1 MKRFTKNATIL
12 VMIVSHLTIF
22 QIGYLFQAMQAPSV
36 IVLDTNDNIYPATH
50 DGTTASTADAFISSV
65 KGSVTNHKSK
75 NEDPNAGAG
84 TDRPNSKFDDIRQIL
99 YKEAI
104 KPVGSSA
111 SRSKFSLEGWNRG
124 SGGLDDADRV
134 TLGDLYLNAQS
145 VFEYGLGESTL
156 IAAHTGVPRYSGIDS
171 DAMWVSQA
179 RENSKLEH
187 FRFNF
192 ADIGTSKAWGRPQNP
207 LLQKIQYNYQI
218 APLVVE
224 DESFDVYLV
233 DGRYRVACACVSFL
247 HAIKTGGNMDTVR
260 VGVHDNDGNH
270 VARRHHDVR
279 NYDVLTTVAD
289 VMIKNS
295 KLWTYKLKNDTTEE
309 DLYNLWDA
317 SRSKISR

>member
-1 MKRFTKNATIL
+1 MKSFTKNATIL
-12 VMIVSHLTIF
+12 GMIVSHLIVF
-22 QIGYLFQAMQAPSV
+22 QIGYLFQFHQLYMKAPSV
-36 IVLDTNDNIYPATH
+36 VDLDTNDNIYPATH
-50 DGTTASTADAFISSV
+50 DSTVSTADAGISSV
-65 KGSVTNHKSK
+65 KGSVTNKSD

-84 TDRPNSKFDDIRQIL
+84 TDRPNSKFDDIRQML

-111 SRSKFSLEGWNRG
+111 NRSEFTLEGWNRG

-218 APLVVE
+218 APLVLE

-260 VGVHDNDGNH
+260 VGIHDNDANQAGM
-270 VARRHHDVR
+270 RH
-279 NYDVLTTVAD
+279 YDVLTTVAE

-317 SRSKISR
+317 SRSKTVR

>member
-36 IVLDTNDNIYPATH
+36 IVLNTNDNVYPATH
-50 DGTTASTADAFISSV
+50 DGTASTADAFISSV

-111 SRSKFSLEGWNRG
+111 SRSKFTLEGWNRG

-171 DAMWVSQA
+171 DAVWVSQA

>member
-1 MKRFTKNATIL
+1 M
-12 VMIVSHLTIF
+12 TIF
-22 QIGYLFQAMQAPSV
+22 IL
-36 IVLDTNDNIYPATH
+36 TH
-50 DGTTASTADAFISSV
+50 DGTASTADAFISSV
-65 KGSVTNHKSK
+65 KGSVTRNHKSK

-224 DESFDVYLV
+224 DESFDVYLL

-289 VMIKNS
+289 VIMIKNS